1 MHIISVDYFKL
12 IPHKMDKR
20 QKIILAAIIAAVI
33 AVIVVIIVIVVATS
47 SDSSEGTSYGS
58 IYPGR
63 PVIYPVNPSSY
74 NDDEDDGG
82 TTGMTDYSGMSDYND
97 TTDYSGMT
105 DYDGTSDY
113 GGMTGMTDYAES
125 VSLADNIVTITL
137 STGNILNIDLSDVS
151 CKLPISDLSINSS
164 DVSNN
169 DDGTLR
175 FDISVN
181 TYFDDHYSCNAKDT
195 EDECIEKRTS
205 YVYSTFR
212 VYSDDASSG
221 ECTYEDW
228 RSNSCSCPLTIFTS

>member
-1 MHIISVDYFKL
+1 
-12 IPHKMDKR
+12 MDKR
-20 QKIILAAIIAAVI
+20 QKIILAAIIVAVVV
-33 AVIVVIIVIVVATS
+33 AIVVIIVIVVATS

-63 PVIYPVNPSSY
+63 PVIYPVNPSRY
-74 NDDEDDGG
+74 NDEDDDDG
-82 TTGMTDYSGMSDYND
+82 GMTDYG
-97 TTDYSGMT
+97 GMT
-105 DYDGTSDY
+105 GTSDY
-113 GGMTGMTDYAES
+113 GGMTGTSDYGGSSDYAES
-125 VSLADNIVTITL
+125 VSFADNIVTITL
-137 STGNILNIDLSDVS
+137 STGNTLTIDLSNVS

-164 DVSNN
+164 DVSTN

-195 EDECIEKRTS
+195 DDECIEKRTS

-228 RSNSCSCPLTIFTS
+228 RSNSCSCPLTISS

>member
-20 QKIILAAIIAAVI
+20 QKIILAAIIAAFV

-74 NDDEDDGG
+74 NDEDDGG
-82 TTGMTDYSGMSDYND
+82 ITGTTG
-97 TTDYSGMT
+97 TTDYGDTSGTT
-105 DYDGTSDY
+105 DYGDTSDY
-113 GGMTGMTDYAES
+113 GGMTGTSDYAES
-125 VSLADNIVTITL
+125 VSFADNIVTITL

-164 DVSNN
+164 DVSKN

-228 RSNSCSCPLTIFTS
+228 RSNSCSCPLTIFYIVGPHSL